1 MMSADVLSAFSDEM
15 QKQAFLGTLLT
26 APVRH
31 VLAEGALSKG
41 KDTVRAKMLRK
52 ALSKGDPTEI
62 KLLADESAQGP
73 HYVFRDGKQQVHV
86 RKEED
91 PAVLAHELGHS
102 ELDRETVGS
111 ILQSTGM
118 RTVSGLGVS
127 AGALVGVGGKP
138 AIGAAIA
145 AASLL
150 PVLTYEGMA
159 SSRGIDRM
167 RKAGATPEEISLA
180 KTKLLKAWGTYASLP
195 VAVAGDVL
203 AMHMLSRR

>member
-1 MMSADVLSAFSDEM
+1 MMSADVLSAFSKEM

-26 APVRH
+26 TPFRH
-31 VLAEGALSKG
+31 VLAKGALSKG
-41 KDTVRAKMLRK
+41 KDTARAKMLRK

-62 KLLADESAQGP
+62 KLLANESAQGP
-73 HYVFRDGKQQVHV
+73 HYISRDGKQQVHV

-118 RTVSGLGVS
+118 RAASGLGVG
-127 AGALVGVGGKP
+127 AGALVGLGGKP

-159 SSRGIDRM
+159 SSRGIDRL
-167 RKAGATPEEISLA
+167 RKAGATAEEISEA

-203 AMHMLSRR
+203 TLQMLTRR